1 MSVAYPRKFKN
12 ALSARDIMKGV
23 VQEREVHL
31 VTLNRYRYNE
41 QRSCKDLT
49 DLIERLDG
57 EPADLVRDLSRHVAD
72 ESRHAM
78 WLTDLLTEIGAEVGT
93 PPGLSYID
101 TFERLVD
108 AESHRDPHKKE
119 EAIISALAAINVTEK
134 RGCEYFSAHLY
145 ALERAEPTAENRKIR
160 DTIARILPEETAH
173 VRWGTRRLAAIA
185 RRSPAHRQ
193 KVEEAKAKHA
203 AIEQAAYE
211 TGMDITMGAELRRV
225 GRLMEIASTLPL
237 LDRPRYLMEHLP
249 QALLDPKL
257 QLFRLEAARKAWQR
271 DPERFMNQFL
281 PIFFNQATAS

>member
-1 MSVAYPRKFKN
+1 MVVAYPRKLKN
-12 ALSARDIMKGV
+12 SMSARDIMGRV
-23 VQEREVHL
+23 VHERDVHL

-78 WLTDLLTEIGAEVGT
+78 WLTDLLIEIGAEVGT

-101 TFERLVD
+101 AFESLLGTD
-108 AESHRDPHKKE
+108 SGQDHQQKE
-119 EAIISALAAINVTEK
+119 DVVIAALAAINVTEK
-134 RGCEYFSAHLY
+134 RGCEYFSAHLH
-145 ALERAEPTAENRKIR
+145 ALEQAEPTPENRKIHE
-160 DTIARILPEETAH
+160 TIARILPEEAAH

-185 RRSPAHRQ
+185 RRSPVHRQ
-193 KVEEAKAKHA
+193 KVEQAKARHA

-225 GRLMEIASTLPL
+225 GRLMEIAATLPVL
-237 LDRPRYLMEHLP
+237 ERPRYLMEHLP
-249 QALLDPKL
+249 AALLDPKL
-257 QLFRLEAARKAWQR
+257 QVFRIEAARKAWQR
-271 DPERFMNQFL
+271 NPERFVNQFL
-281 PIFFNQATAS
+281 PVFFNQAPAS

>member
-12 ALSARDIMKGV
+12 SMSARDIMRRV
-23 VQEREVHL
+23 VHERDVHL

-49 DLIERLDG
+49 DLIEHLDG
-57 EPADLVRDLSRHVAD
+57 EPADLVQDLSRHVAD
-72 ESRHAM
+72 EARHAM
-78 WLTDLLTEIGAEVGT
+78 WLTDLLIEIGADVGT

-101 TFERLVD
+101 AFERLLD
-108 AESHRDPHKKE
+108 TDSRQEPQQKE
-119 EAIISALAAINVTEK
+119 DIVIAALAAINVTEK
-134 RGCEYFSAHLY
+134 RGCEYFSAHLH
-145 ALERAEPTAENRKIR
+145 ALEQAEPTAENRKIH

-185 RRSPAHRQ
+185 RKSPSHRQ
-193 KVEEAKAKHA
+193 KVEQARAKHA

-225 GRLMEIASTLPL
+225 GRLMEIAATLPM

-249 QALLDPKL
+249 AALLDPKL
-257 QLFRLEAARKAWQR
+257 QLFRVEAARKAWQK
-271 DPERFMNQFL
+271 DPERFVNQFL
-281 PIFFNQATAS
+281 PVFFNQATAS

>member
-12 ALSARDIMKGV
+12 AMSARDIMKRV
-23 VQEREVHL
+23 VHEREVHL

-49 DLIERLDG
+49 ELIERLNG
-57 EPADLVRDLSRHVAD
+57 EPADLVRDLSHHVAD

-78 WLTDLLTEIGAEVGT
+78 WLTDLLIELGADVGT

-101 TFERLVD
+101 AFEQLID
-108 AESHRDPHKKE
+108 ADAHRDPQQKE
-119 EAIISALAAINVTEK
+119 DAVISALAAINVTEK
-134 RGCEYFSAHLY
+134 RGCEYFSAHLH
-145 ALERAEPTAENRKIR
+145 ALKSAEPTAENRMIH

-185 RRSPAHRQ
+185 RKSPAHRQ
-193 KVEEAKAKHA
+193 KVEQAKAKHA

-211 TGMDITMGAELRRV
+211 TGMDITMGAELRRL
-225 GRLMEIASTLPL
+225 GRLMEIVATLPL

-257 QLFRLEAARKAWQR
+257 QLFRIEAARRAWQR
-271 DPERFMNQFL
+271 DPERFVNQFL

>member
-101 TFERLVD
+101 AFERLID
-108 AESHRDPHKKE
+108 ADSPWDPQQKE
-119 EAIISALAAINVTEK
+119 GAIISALAAINVTEK
-134 RGCEYFSAHLY
+134 RGCEYFSAHLH
-145 ALERAEPTAENRKIR
+145 ALESAEPTAENRKIR

-193 KVEEAKAKHA
+193 KVEQAKAKHA

-225 GRLMEIASTLPL
+225 GRLMEIAATLPL

-257 QLFRLEAARKAWQR
+257 QRFRLEAARKAWQR
-271 DPERFMNQFL
+271 DPERFVNQFL